1 MNLHENP
8 EVFEELILATASELR
23 IPTSVVEKDY
33 FVTIVLKLLTSR
45 MENIVFKGGTSLT
58 KGYQL
63 LERFSEDIDLTFDAN
78 IGKPSESTKKKLKQ
92 IIIGTFEELN
102 FPVSNIS
109 EIKSRRNYNCYRAEY
124 PTIYPKLDYIKS
136 EVIVETYIALLSFP
150 TTTRKIDNYIYRFL
164 KSIDR
169 MDLIIK
175 YDLEPFEVKTQ
186 MVERTLVD
194 KLFAICDYYLE
205 SQISGHSRHIYD
217 IHMIIDNYGIPENF
231 LSLISEVRLARKHLP
246 NCPSAKSGVDILQLL
261 NDIIHKDVYKSDYEL
276 ITTNLLFK
284 NVPYELAI
292 GSLKQVIASGVWK

>member
-8 EVFEELILATASELR
+8 DVFEELILATASELR

-33 FVTIVLKLLTSR
+33 FVTIILKLLTSR
-45 MENIVFKGGTSLT
+45 IENIVFKGGTSLT

-92 IIIGTFEELN
+92 IIISTFEELN

-136 EVIVETYIALLSFP
+136 EVIVETYVALLSFP
-150 TTTRKIDNYIYRFL
+150 TTIRKIDNYIYRFL

-231 LSLISEVRLARKHLP
+231 LSLISEVRLAREHLL

-261 NDIIHKDVYKSDYEL
+261 NDIIHNDVYKFDYEM

-292 GSLKQVIASGVWK
+292 GSLKQVIASGLWK

>member
-8 EVFEELILATASELR
+8 DVFEELILATASELR

-45 MENIVFKGGTSLT
+45 IENIVFKGGTSLT

-92 IIIGTFEELN
+92 IIISTFEELN

-136 EVIVETYIALLSFP
+136 EVIVETYVALLSFP
-150 TTTRKIDNYIYRFL
+150 TTIRKIDNYIYRFL

-246 NCPSAKSGVDILQLL
+246 NCPSAKSEVDILQLL
-261 NDIIHKDVYKSDYEL
+261 NDLIHNDAYKFDYEM
-276 ITTNLLFK
+276 ITTNLLFT

-292 GSLKQVIASGVWK
+292 SSLKQVIASGLWK